1 MAETTTNKRKR
12 PAAAIVGAL
21 IVLFT
26 CIGIF
31 STVFAG
37 VRLVKKLTDD
47 SRRYAEFERLI
58 YPVVMFDPVPFANID
73 AADPSMLLQ
82 SSMWAVLLN
91 QDTSAY
97 QTDDIGFLLI
107 PSTDLDVWCKRMF
120 GNTVTLEHAT
130 IEGDSTTFYY
140 SEDNKM
146 YHVPA
151 QTGVVHYT
159 PRVKG
164 ISKNG
169 TTCTLT
175 VDYISPMSIASNI
188 FTENDEPIADKT
200 MYYVLSQTDS
210 GYIITS
216 VRYTAD
222 EPVYEESSQDTS
234 SEEIS
239 SEAPS
244 SEETSSEETS
254 SEEVSSEEAS
264 QESSDASGTEESGET
279 SSGSSS
285 SGETSSSETS
295 DTPPVA
301 PGEAI

>member
-12 PAAAIVGAL
+12 PAAAIIGAF

-31 STVFAG
+31 STVSAG
-37 VRLVKKLTDD
+37 VRLVKKLTDN
-47 SRRYAEFERLI
+47 SRRYAEFERMI
-58 YPVVMFDPVPFANID
+58 YPVVMFDPVPFSGID
-73 AADPSMLLQ
+73 TADPSMLLQ

-97 QTDDIGFLLI
+97 PTDDIGFLLI
-107 PSTDLDVWCKRMF
+107 PSTDLDVWCKKLF
-120 GNTVTLEHAT
+120 GDTVTLEHAT

-151 QTGVVHYT
+151 QTTVVHYT

-169 TTCTLT
+169 TICTLT

-188 FTENDEPIADKT
+188 FSENDEPIADKT
-200 MYYVLSQTDS
+200 MYYVLSQTDN

-222 EPVYEESSQDTS
+222 EPAYEESSQETF
-234 SEEIS
+234 
-239 SEAPS
+239 
-244 SEETSSEETS
+244 SEETSSEDTS
-254 SEEVSSEEAS
+254 SEEVSSEESS
-264 QESSDASGTEESGET
+264 QDSSEVSETEESGD
-279 SSGSSS
+279 SSAESDST
-285 SGETSSSETS
+285 GETSSAEPSEIPANTL
-295 DTPPVA
+295 PPST